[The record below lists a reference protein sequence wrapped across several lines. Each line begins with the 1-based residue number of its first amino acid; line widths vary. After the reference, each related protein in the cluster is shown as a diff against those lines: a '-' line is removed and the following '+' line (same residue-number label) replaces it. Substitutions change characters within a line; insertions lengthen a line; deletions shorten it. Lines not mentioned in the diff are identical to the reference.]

1 MKKTALIK
9 TSLRE
14 IRQSTTRFLSI
25 MGIIFLGV
33 MVFVGLKATGP
44 DMIKTANNYY
54 QKEQLPD
61 ARIISTMGLEKKDL
75 TTLQSLKDV
84 ETVVPRYTIDATIGP
99 QNNAVKLFGYRK
111 NQAGSVN
118 YQVVDGR
125 LPKQTNEI
133 ALDTLAKTRYDY
145 KMGDKITLND
155 VAIKE
160 KGLTQTHFTV
170 VGFINSAEY
179 IDNTSRGTTTVGSGT
194 LNFFGVVS
202 EKARGRRAEA
212 RRAGGVRDQVRMA
225 VDEPREQAATTPVVR
240 AFWRVTTRLGN
251 FRDPPA
257 LDGDRRMLQHD
268 ARIGV
273 DRPHIPDTPPVH
285 AASEVERASVA
296 GLR

>member
-155 VAIKE
+155 AAIKE
-160 KGLTQTHFTV
+160 KGLKQTHFTV
-170 VGFINSAEY
+170 VGFINSPEY

-202 EKARGRRAEA
+202 EKAFDSQRYPE
-212 RRAGGVRDQVRMA
+212 
-225 VDEPREQAATTPVVR
+225 
-240 AFWRVTTRLGN
+240 LLIS
-251 FRDPPA
+251 FRSLKHQNTYFSDYEKKES
-257 LDGDRRMLQHD
+257 
-268 ARIGV
+268 
-273 DRPHIPDTPPVH
+273 RP
-285 AASEVERASVA
+285 
-296 GLR
+296 

>member
-202 EKARGRRAEA
+202 EKAFDSQRYPE
-212 RRAGGVRDQVRMA
+212 
-225 VDEPREQAATTPVVR
+225 
-240 AFWRVTTRLGN
+240 LLIS
-251 FRDPPA
+251 FRS
-257 LDGDRRMLQHD
+257 LKYVFL
-268 ARIGV
+268 
-273 DRPHIPDTPPVH
+273 
-285 AASEVERASVA
+285 
-296 GLR
+296 